1 LKILIADDDE
11 MSLKL
16 MENMLKRI
24 GYDVVAAVNG
34 REAMD
39 KLLEKDGPRLA
50 LLDWM
55 MPEIHGPAVCQNM
68 RALRHGRYVYVT
80 LLTSKDSKEDLVEG
94 LDAGADDY
102 LTKPCNPEEL
112 KARLRAGQRILQL
125 EDNLVAAREEM
136 RFKATH
142 DPLTTLWNRGK
153 ILETLDHMLQLERPL
168 AVLLCDI
175 DHFKRIN
182 DSHSHLVG
190 DAVLGE
196 IAGRLRNAVRQDDA
210 IGRYGGEE
218 FLILLAGCDE
228 RTLQERAEQV
238 CVKVSE
244 KAIDTEGDAIF
255 ATVSIGAIAVNS
267 DNDSVAAQ
275 NILRRVDEALY
286 LAKENGRNRVVTAT
300 L

>member
-16 MENMLKRI
+16 MQNMLTRI
-24 GYDVVAAVNG
+24 GYDVVAAANG

-39 KLLEKDGPRLA
+39 RLLERDGPRLA

-55 MPEIHGPAVCQNM
+55 MPEMDGPEVCQNM
-68 RALRHGRYVYVT
+68 RSLSHGPYVYVT
-80 LLTSKDSKEDLVEG
+80 LLTSKDSKADLVKG

-142 DPLTTLWNRGK
+142 DPLTTLWNRGT
-153 ILETLDHMLQLERPL
+153 ILEALDHTLQREHPSG
-168 AVLLCDI
+168 VLLCDV
-175 DHFKRIN
+175 DHFKGIN
-182 DSHSHLVG
+182 DIHGHLAG
-190 DAVLGE
+190 DGVLRE
-196 IAGRLRNAVRQDDA
+196 IARRLRSATRPDDA

-218 FLILLAGCDE
+218 FLVLLAGCDE
-228 RTLQERAEQV
+228 RSLPERAERL
-238 CVKVSE
+238 CIKMSDTSFDIERDSVSV
-244 KAIDTEGDAIF
+244 TL
-255 ATVSIGAIAVNS
+255 SIGAVAVNGNKRHS
-267 DNDSVAAQ
+267 HEDV
-275 NILRRVDEALY
+275 LRRVDEALY
-286 LAKENGRNRVVTAT
+286 LAKEKGRNRVVTLT